1 MSDFMRKSFVI
12 YFGVLMAIAIAAPVA
27 AVEVQPIEEIA
38 VAEVEVSRDADE
50 LRAALRPHPDLD
62 IVNTVL
68 AFNNAFPA
76 RTAVRCAAYG
86 INGHPLGRVKVK
98 IPGNGL
104 RFILASDLAN
114 GRDFVGSARCS
125 SVGKIIPSA
134 FIVGRGLTDA
144 PVKSTQGWPGTK
156 MHFPVVVTY

>member
-1 MSDFMRKSFVI
+1 MSDFMRKNFVI
-12 YFGVLMAIAIAAPVA
+12 YFGVLMAMAIAAPVA
-27 AVEVQPIEEIA
+27 AVEVQPIEQIA
-38 VAEVEVSRDADE
+38 VAEVEVSRNADE
-50 LRAALRPHPDLD
+50 LQAVLRPHPDLD

-68 AFNNAFPA
+68 VFNNALRA
-76 RTAVRCAAYG
+76 TAVVRCVAYG
-86 INGHPLGRVKVK
+86 ANGRPLGRVKVK

-114 GRDFVGSARCS
+114 GRDFIGSARCS